1 MGQGGLDQPVHGNIG
16 FDKDQQLVHIDF
28 QHMIQSAG
36 IDHILLVAQ
45 GLVPTAIARSTKD
58 AELLLFVVKVL
69 DAAGNLPYQLVVLFH
84 ADGCMLCSALETWS
98 RC

>member
-16 FDKDQQLVHIDF
+16 FNEDQQLVCIDF
-28 QHMIQSAG
+28 QHMIQSTC

-58 AELLLFVVKVL
+58 AKFLLFVVKVL
-69 DAAGNLPYQLVVLFH
+69 DAVGNLPYQLVVLFH
-84 ADGCMLCSALETWS
+84 TGRCMLWS
-98 RC
+98 DL

>member
-16 FDKDQQLVHIDF
+16 FNEDQQLVRVDF
-28 QHMIQSAG
+28 QHMIQSAR

-58 AELLLFVVKVL
+58 AKFLLSVVKVL
-69 DAAGNLPYQLVVLFH
+69 DAAGNLPYQLVVLLH
-84 ADGCMLCSALETWS
+84 TGHWRLWSAL
-98 RC
+98 

>member
-16 FDKDQQLVHIDF
+16 FNEDQRLVRVDF
-28 QHMIQSAG
+28 QHMIQSTC

-58 AELLLFVVKVL
+58 AKFLLFVVKVL
-69 DAAGNLPYQLVVLFH
+69 DAVGNLPYQLVVLFH
-84 ADGCMLCSALETWS
+84 TGRCRLWSAL
-98 RC
+98 